1 MERCYKPIG
10 SEISIAH
17 TYLLFMENNS
27 LTLLEFESI
36 CFHLLSNFLLN
47 LYKSTFKLRLRIP
60 LQVQLFLLNRLEEYK
75 YLIHGMMEK

>member
-1 MERCYKPIG
+1 MERCYKPIS

-60 LQVQLFLLNRLEEYK
+60 LQVQLLEHK
-75 YLIHGMMEK
+75 